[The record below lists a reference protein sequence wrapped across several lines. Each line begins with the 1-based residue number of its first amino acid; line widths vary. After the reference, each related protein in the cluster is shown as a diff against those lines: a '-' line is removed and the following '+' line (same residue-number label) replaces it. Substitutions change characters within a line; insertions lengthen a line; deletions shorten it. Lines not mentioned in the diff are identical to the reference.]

1 MTTPFRPGEAA
12 IQPITGG
19 GDLGRRLALRR
30 GQLGLSREDLAERAG
45 TSPGYVRYLE
55 EYPADPSAGTLLR
68 IAGALKMA
76 PADLLGG
83 GLDRPPGLGEAAYHP
98 DLGELS
104 PQECR
109 DRLSTHGVGRVSV
122 NTPQGPAIVPVNY
135 SVIDDAVVF
144 RTAPDATPAAAAGV
158 EVAFEVDHID
168 AALSQGWSVLVIGR
182 AQRVTEPTAAQ
193 RLAEQAFT
201 TPWPGGSR
209 DLWIRIEPDSVT
221 GRRIQV
227 T

>member
-1 MTTPFRPGEAA
+1 MTNPLRPGPAA
-12 IQPITGG
+12 ARPIASG

-30 GQLGLSREDLAERAG
+30 GQLGLSREDVADRAG
-45 TSPGYVRYLE
+45 TSPAYVRYLE

-68 IAGALKMA
+68 IAGALDTT
-76 PADLLGG
+76 PAELLGG

-104 PQECR
+104 PRECR

-122 NTPQGPAIVPVNY
+122 NTPRGPAVVPVNY

-144 RTAPDATPAAAAGV
+144 RTAPEATPAAAAGA
-158 EVAFEVDHID
+158 EVAFEVDHVD

-182 AQRVTEPTAAQ
+182 AQRVTEPTAVR
-193 RLAEQAFT
+193 RLADRAFT

-209 DLWIRIEPDSVT
+209 DLWVRIEPDRVT